1 MKTSLNLRSCNKESQ
16 PFKKYG
22 RLISL
27 LRKSH
32 AHTVS
37 NKTKRQKIK
46 KEIKATIAQ

>member
-1 MKTSLNLRSCNKESQ
+1 MKTSLNLRNCNKEKM
-16 PFKKYG
+16 PFKRYG
-22 RLISL
+22 RLVSL
-27 LRKSH
+27 LKKSH